1 MTERRELL
9 LLVLFGV
16 LHLVRLLPL
25 AGEGL
30 RLRSDSCRFV
40 RALFFAETLDSSI
53 FLLSFFPFCFCGI

>member
-53 FLLSFFPFCFCGI
+53 FLLSFFPFC